1 MDGSGRV
8 FIVTWLINASVPS
21 EPTSKWAIMS
31 NGSSNL
37 MKGNMLSPVTFFIE
51 YLYLMRSERS
61 LSARIPSLSSSIPLM
76 KSGWLALKASLEVS
90 SPVSSTVPSAKTIRT
105 LSSSLS
111 LLAWV
116 PQLIPEALFIT
127 IPPTIQ
133 LPIEAGSGPNF
144 RP

>member
-1 MDGSGRV
+1 M
-8 FIVTWLINASVPS
+8 
-21 EPTSKWAIMS
+21 
-31 NGSSNL
+31 
-37 MKGNMLSPVTFFIE
+37 
-51 YLYLMRSERS
+51 
-61 LSARIPSLSSSIPLM
+61 PLM
-76 KSGWLALKASLEVS
+76 KSGWPALKASLEAS
-90 SPVSSTVPSAKTIRT
+90 SPVSSTDPSANTIRT

-133 LPIEAGSGPNF
+133 LPIEAGSGPNL